1 MWFLKI
7 VHHIDILAG
16 KNRNTKFRF
25 CLWILDIPSQ
35 WLLNGDVSNCVQNNG
50 DASDSF
56 SLEPGSKQGCPLSSY
71 LFVFWVE
78 TLGSA
83 VRNDNE
89 IRGLKVLEAE
99 SKFSQCAEDTTLI
112 FDESESS
119 FSRSLLILDTFALIS
134 GLKFFGLVRLK
145 TSETTISSSKP
156 ILRAKD
162 KVYVLGVWLSTSYD
176 AYLNT
181 NFPEKMNKLQ
191 TIPNNWSAK
200 RLTLLGKITI
210 LKSLTISQM
219 VFLLSSLPTSQKTL
233 QVVNTMLDFL

>member
-7 VHHIDILAG
+7 VHHIDILTG

-89 IRGLKVLEAE
+89 IRGLIVLEAE

-112 FDESESS
+112 FDGSESS

-134 GLKFFGLVRLK
+134 GLKVFGLVRLK

-156 ILRAKD
+156 ILRAK
-162 KVYVLGVWLSTSYD
+162 
-176 AYLNT
+176 
-181 NFPEKMNKLQ
+181 EKYM
-191 TIPNNWSAK
+191 
-200 RLTLLGKITI
+200 
-210 LKSLTISQM
+210 
-219 VFLLSSLPTSQKTL
+219 F
-233 QVVNTMLDFL
+233 